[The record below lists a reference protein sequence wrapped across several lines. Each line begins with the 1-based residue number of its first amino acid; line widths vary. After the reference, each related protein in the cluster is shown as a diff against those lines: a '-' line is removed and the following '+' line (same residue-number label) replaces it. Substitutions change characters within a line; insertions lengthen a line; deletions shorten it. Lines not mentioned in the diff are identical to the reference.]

1 MFAIALD
8 GPAGAGKSTIAKMA
22 ATRLGM
28 HYVDTGAMYRTLAY
42 DMLRRHVDIH
52 QENAVACALEQI
64 QMKIIYDE
72 NVQRMF
78 LGEEEV
84 TDQIRTPEVGEATS
98 TIAVYRAVRD
108 KLLTVQRDLAQKYEV
123 IMDGRDIGTTILP
136 DAPLKVFLTA
146 DAAERGKRRFLEL
159 EEKEPGMHTLE
170 KTIRAIKERDERD
183 MNREIAPLRQAADA
197 VVLDTTYMT
206 AQQAADALVQM
217 AQEARSR

>member
-52 QENAVACALEQI
+52 QEDAVACALEQI

-108 KLLTVQRDLAQKYEV
+108 
-123 IMDGRDIGTTILP
+123 
-136 DAPLKVFLTA
+136 
-146 DAAERGKRRFLEL
+146 
-159 EEKEPGMHTLE
+159 
-170 KTIRAIKERDERD
+170 
-183 MNREIAPLRQAADA
+183 
-197 VVLDTTYMT
+197 
-206 AQQAADALVQM
+206 
-217 AQEARSR
+217 

>member
-8 GPAGAGKSTIAKMA
+8 GPAGAGKSTVAKMA

-42 DMLRRHVDIH
+42 DMLRRHVDIGR
-52 QENAVACALEQI
+52 EDEVARALEQI
-64 QMKIIYDE
+64 RIRIVYDE

-84 TDQIRTPEVGEATS
+84 TDRIRTPQVGEATS

-108 KLLTVQRDLAQKYEV
+108 KLLALQRDLAKEYEV

-136 DAPLKVFLTA
+136 DAPLKVYLTA
-146 DAAERGKRRFLEL
+146 DAKQRGKRRFLEL
-159 EEKEPGMHTLE
+159 EEKEPGKHTLE
-170 KTIRAIKERDERD
+170 ETIQAIKDRDERD
-183 MNREIAPLRQAADA
+183 MNREIAPLRKAADA
-197 VVLDTTYMT
+197 IVLDTTHMT

-217 AQEARSR
+217 AQEARGR